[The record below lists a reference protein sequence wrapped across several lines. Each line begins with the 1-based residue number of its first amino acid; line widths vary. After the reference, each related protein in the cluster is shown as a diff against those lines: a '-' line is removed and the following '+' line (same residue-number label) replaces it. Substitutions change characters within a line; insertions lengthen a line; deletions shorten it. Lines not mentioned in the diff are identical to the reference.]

1 MIRLGLSA
9 LILLTC
15 QASAETLIITS
26 AKDNTLFSESGN
38 KSNGS
43 GIHLFAGRTSSTAL
57 RRALMQF
64 DLSAIPENATIDQ
77 VTLTIFMSKT
87 RVGGNSVALHRVLQN
102 WGEGTSDATGEEGG
116 GATAASGDATWTN
129 TFTGSGTWDTDG
141 GDFNSIASAA
151 TVVNNSSDYT
161 WGSTPELVADVQSW
175 LNDPAS
181 NFGWILI
188 GPEAGGQSAKRFDSR
203 EHSEAERW
211 PRLNVS
217 FTLPSANQAP
227 QVNDPIPAQT
237 TTVDALPFSRDLNGE
252 PSVFTDPDGDPLSFS
267 ATSSDES
274 IVQVSISND
283 VFTAT
288 PLAPG
293 LAEITLTA
301 NDGNEGS
308 ASFSFTITVAPPNQ
322 PPVISTAIND
332 QTLET
337 DDPAFSRDLNAEPS
351 VFTDPDGDALSYTAN
366 AADTAVASV
375 SLAGSIL
382 TISPLAP
389 GQTQINLSAND
400 QRGGSISISFNLTV
414 EAPVQ
419 ILIADFDNND
429 TVDIADFFLFSE
441 HFDTNTESPQWD
453 ERFDLDAS
461 GDIDFPDFFIFA
473 ELFGSTI
480 ASE

>member
-252 PSVFTDPDGDPLSFS
+252 PSVFTDPDGD
-267 ATSSDES
+267 
-274 IVQVSISND
+274 
-283 VFTAT
+283 
-288 PLAPG
+288 
-293 LAEITLTA
+293 
-301 NDGNEGS
+301 
-308 ASFSFTITVAPPNQ
+308 
-322 PPVISTAIND
+322 
-332 QTLET
+332 
-337 DDPAFSRDLNAEPS
+337 
-351 VFTDPDGDALSYTAN
+351 ALSYTAN